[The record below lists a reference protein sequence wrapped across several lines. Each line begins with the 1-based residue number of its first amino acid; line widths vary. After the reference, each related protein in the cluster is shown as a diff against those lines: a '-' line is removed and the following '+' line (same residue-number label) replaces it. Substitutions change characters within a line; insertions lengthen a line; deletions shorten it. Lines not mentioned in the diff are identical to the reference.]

1 MVDDLEDLCCQ
12 NARYRSPTHL
22 MQMSTVLLCTAA
34 AACTTRYNRLESITF
49 IGVQSKDA
57 FAALLHN
64 PELNVVEMEW
74 SSAFVFAKQMNAT
87 TISLPSSHASLLSY
101 PNEIAQLILNA
112 AKGSSSNK

>member
-1 MVDDLEDLCCQ
+1 MR
-12 NARYRSPTHL
+12 RYRSPTYL

-34 AACTTRYNRLESITF
+34 AAYTTRYNRLESLTF
-49 IGVQSKDA
+49 IGVQSNDA

-64 PELNVVEMEW
+64 LELNVMEMEW
-74 SSAFVFAKQMNAT
+74 SNAFVFAKQMNAT
-87 TISLPSSHASLLSY
+87 TISLPSNHASLLSH

>member
-1 MVDDLEDLCCQ
+1 MHDIGRLPTLCKCLQ
-12 NARYRSPTHL
+12 YFC
-22 MQMSTVLLCTAA
+22 VLLP
-34 AACTTRYNRLESITF
+34 AACTTRYNRLESLTF

-87 TISLPSSHASLLSY
+87 TISLPSSDASLLSY

-112 AKGSSSNK
+112 AKVVAAIN